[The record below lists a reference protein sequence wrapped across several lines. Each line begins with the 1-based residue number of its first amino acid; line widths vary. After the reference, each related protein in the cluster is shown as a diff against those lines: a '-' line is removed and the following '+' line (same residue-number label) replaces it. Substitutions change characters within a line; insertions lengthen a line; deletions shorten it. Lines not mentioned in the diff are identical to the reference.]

1 MNQMINQHLK
11 NYQNGIYA
19 LDAGYVRHLLAAIHL
34 IVDQGRVALVD
45 TGTNASLPRVRDA
58 LAALGLDASSVDY
71 VILTHIH
78 LDHAGGA
85 GAMMAAFPQA
95 RLVVHPRGAR
105 HMIDPSVLM
114 KATQDVYGMEVA
126 NQLYGELLPI
136 PSERVI
142 SAEDGLRLSL
152 GQREL
157 VCHDAPGHAK
167 HHQFIYDTVARGI
180 FTGDAFGISY
190 RELDVDGRALLFP
203 TTSPAQFDPVL
214 MRDSIERMIAL
225 EPEAMYL
232 THYSRIQPPRSL
244 AQDVLRRMDEFVR
257 LTKKAI
263 NEFPDDPVP
272 AIRQSITAY
281 LLSEARAHGVTLP
294 DAAILDL
301 YQIDLD
307 LNAKGLAIWAA
318 PA

>member
-1 MNQMINQHLK
+1 MND
-11 NYQNGIYA
+11 YGNGIYA
-19 LDAGYVRHLLAAIHL
+19 VDAGYVRHLLAAIHL
-34 IVDQGRVALVD
+34 IVDQGRVAVVD
-45 TGTNASLPRVRDA
+45 TGTNASLPHVLDVLSR
-58 LAALGLDASSVDY
+58 LGLDAGCVDY

-95 RLVVHPRGAR
+95 RLVVHPRGVR

-114 KATQDVYGMEVA
+114 KATQDVYGADVA
-126 NQLYGELLPI
+126 DQLYGKLLPV
-136 PSERVI
+136 PAERVI
-142 SAEDGLRLSL
+142 QADEGLLLTL

-157 VCHDAPGHAK
+157 VCHDSPGHAK
-167 HHQFIYDTVARGI
+167 HHIFIHDRSAKGI

-225 EPEAMYL
+225 DPDAMYL
-232 THYSRIQPPRSL
+232 THYSQIRPPRTL

-257 LTKKAI
+257 MTKKAI
-263 NEFPDDPVP
+263 KEVPDDPVP
-272 AIRQSITAY
+272 VILDALSAY
-281 LLSEARAHGVTLP
+281 LLSEARKHGVLLP
-294 DAAILDL
+294 DQIILDL
-301 YQIDLD
+301 YQIDLE
-307 LNAKGLAIWAA
+307 LNAKGLAIWAGVTH
-318 PA
+318 

>member
-1 MNQMINQHLK
+1 
-11 NYQNGIYA
+11 
-19 LDAGYVRHLLAAIHL
+19 
-34 IVDQGRVALVD
+34 
-45 TGTNASLPRVRDA
+45 
-58 LAALGLDASSVDY
+58 
-71 VILTHIH
+71 
-78 LDHAGGA
+78 
-85 GAMMAAFPQA
+85 
-95 RLVVHPRGAR
+95 
-105 HMIDPSVLM
+105 MIDPSVLM

-136 PSERVI
+136 PAARVI
-142 SAEDGLRLSL
+142 AAEDGLRLPL

-232 THYSRIQPPRSL
+232 THYSRIQPPRGL

-257 LTKKAI
+257 LAKKAI
-263 NEFPDDPVP
+263 NEVPDDPVP
-272 AIRQSITAY
+272 AIRQAITAY

-307 LNAKGLAIWAA
+307 LNAKGLAIWATSA
-318 PA
+318 